1 MKMAEKF
8 KPPGVVTPAGGA
20 GYKVETFIQFIFK
33 SSSTQMAGLSSIFP
47 LCSGNETKFLH

>member
-20 GYKVETFIQFIFK
+20 GYKVETFIQFTFE